1 MAHARR
7 PTLVVG
13 ATGQLGSRIVRRLVE
28 LGHPV
33 RAFVRPQSGHA
44 RLPQRG
50 VEKVF
55 GDLTDPSS
63 VDDACRGAGVVMA
76 TANSVVPIG
85 QTGFEAV
92 EGRGYGH
99 LIEACQRHAVDQI
112 VMISVPAFPGDQRV
126 PTFRY
131 KRLNEQRVRASGLPH
146 TILRAAPFMDDWF
159 AFIGSRLPARGDAEA
174 LVNRPWGFLQTFMG
188 VVGNLVEQRGI
199 ALIPGPTRTR
209 HAFIAIDD
217 VAEYMVRAAGH
228 PATRDA
234 VLDIGGPQV
243 LSWDDVAALFAQVLG
258 RPVRSVSTPRA
269 VFRAQQLLM
278 RPFSEAASNIM
289 GLNWAVSHETPFD
302 SSALA
307 VTLGVKPT
315 RAEQFLRA
323 QAARPAA

>member
-1 MAHARR
+1 MASMQR

-28 LGHPV
+28 LGRPV
-33 RAFVRPQSGHA
+33 RAFVRPQSDHA

-55 GDLTDPSS
+55 GDLTDAAS
-63 VDDACRGAGVVMA
+63 VDAACRGAGVVMA

-85 QTGFEAV
+85 KTGFEAV

-99 LIEACQRHAVDQI
+99 LIEACQRHAAAQI

-131 KRLNEQRVRASGLPH
+131 KRLNEQRVRASGLPYS
-146 TILRAAPFMDDWF
+146 ILRAAPFMDDWF
-159 AFIGSRLPARGDAEA
+159 AFIGSRLPARGDAAA

-188 VVGNLVEQRGI
+188 AVGDLIEQRGI
-199 ALIPGPTRTR
+199 ALIPGPASTR
-209 HAFIAIDD
+209 HAFITIDD
-217 VAEYMVRAAGH
+217 VAEFMVRAVDH
-228 PATRDA
+228 PATREA
-234 VLDIGGPQV
+234 VLEIGGPQV
-243 LSWDDVAALFAQVLG
+243 LSWDDVAELFAQVLE
-258 RPVRSVSTPRA
+258 RPVRTVSTPRT
-269 VFRAQQLLM
+269 VFRVQQLLM

-289 GLNWAVSHETPFD
+289 GLNWAASQEAPYD

-307 VTLGVKPT
+307 ATLGVRLT
-315 RAEQFLRA
+315 SAEQFLRA